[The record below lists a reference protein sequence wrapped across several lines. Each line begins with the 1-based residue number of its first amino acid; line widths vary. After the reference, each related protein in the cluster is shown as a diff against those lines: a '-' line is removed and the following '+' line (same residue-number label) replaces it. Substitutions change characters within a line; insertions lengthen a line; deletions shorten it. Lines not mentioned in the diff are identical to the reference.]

1 MATLTL
7 DPGRG
12 TLRADAEHLAISL
25 GTHDHPARLISP
37 DGQQVIEL
45 PSAIFDA
52 LVAIADALRRGDG
65 VSVIP
70 LHHLLTTNQA
80 SELLNI
86 SRPFLLT
93 LLEKEELPFEYV
105 GTHRRLR
112 LGDVLAYREQRE
124 ARRKDAQANLI
135 RQSEELG
142 LPY

>member
-7 DPGRG
+7 DPGKDE
-12 TLRADAEHLAISL
+12 LRIEAEHLATAL
-25 GTHDHPARLISP
+25 GTHEHPARLIGP
-37 DGQQVIEL
+37 NGEQIEL
-45 PSAIFDA
+45 PAAIFDA
-52 LVAIADALRRGDG
+52 LATIAEALRRGNG

-80 SELLNI
+80 AELLNI

-93 LLEKEELPFEYV
+93 LLEREEIPFEYV

-124 ARRKDAQANLI
+124 AQRQDAQANLV
-135 RQSEELG
+135 RQAEELG